1 SIFSVHQSEYW
12 TRHYTFFK
20 IANEPVSFLGDSS
33 ISMII
38 INAVVPLLMAYGK
51 SRDDQRYVDR
61 AVFILQQ
68 APGETNTIINQW
80 KKLGVR
86 SKSAF
91 DSQALIELQN
101 SYCVKK
107 RCLDCTIGISL
118 INPRRR

>member
-1 SIFSVHQSEYW
+1 
-12 TRHYTFFK
+12 
-20 IANEPVSFLGDSS
+20 
-33 ISMII
+33 MII